1 MMKQDK
7 QWNENDLYRAIGD
20 IDDRFIAE
28 AAEYRRAKTNIP
40 AFYRRAIAVAAALLV
55 VCTALLRI
63 LPKHPPSGDSNDD
76 GDTLPPLISL
86 GYEWTATADYR
97 ENTAFLTAIGNLTST
112 LPATTTAPS
121 LYDGQTKIIWMDSG
135 GAYYTLVLEEIT
147 AQQKKR
153 MLSMLETISPAKAI
167 TAVEDSPPCSVWIAL
182 GDGTA
187 VSPYLPYTA
196 GTISY
201 GVLADYAP
209 EYLPAEDLMRL
220 LCTLIE
226 AES

>member
-1 MMKQDK
+1 MSQQDK
-7 QWNENDLYRAIGD
+7 RWNENDLFRAIGD
-20 IDDRFIAE
+20 IDDRFITE
-28 AAEYRRAKTNIP
+28 AAEYRRAKPNLP
-40 AFYRRAIAVAAALLV
+40 AIYRRVIAVAAALLV
-55 VCTALLRI
+55 VCAALLRI
-63 LPKHPPSGDSNDD
+63 PQKNPPSGDSNTD
-76 GDTLPPLISL
+76 GDTHPPLINL
-86 GYEWTATADYR
+86 GYEWTATASYR

-112 LPATTTAPS
+112 LPATTTAPP
-121 LYDGQTKIIWMDSG
+121 LYDGQAKIIWMDAG

-147 AQQKKR
+147 EQQKKR
-153 MLSMLETISPAKAI
+153 ILSMLETTAPEKAI
-167 TAVEDSPPCSVWIAL
+167 TTSEDAPPCSVWIAL

-201 GVLADYAP
+201 GTLADYAP

-220 LCTLIE
+220 LCALIE